1 MVRCKDDAAWYYDT
15 GIVWTLVKK
24 ETAVDYEKE
33 YKKPAFKKFLR
44 YAAFLVGTVLVIAL
58 LYWIY

>member
-1 MVRCKDDAAWYYDT
+1 M
-15 GIVWTLVKK
+15 KK